1 MCVLLV
7 YKLGGVDTR
16 RKWGAVRVIPPR
28 PPSLFGF
35 RIPFRNRKRG
45 GLACSKLPAAGARPC
60 VLRLKLEEC
69 RLLSTEHALAL
80 LPPRLHSNSTE
91 KRAAAVC
98 TGEPTTFL
106 FSRPS
111 LAPVRFVPLH
121 NDAVFFFFLYCS
133 TPRRRRT
140 RPPASTSVSSRPRWP
155 SSRGGAGWMGGISLC
170 RRNRGCRKCGSEMT
184 RVALHDLSGLSYL

>member
-121 NDAVFFFFLYCS
+121 NDAVFFFFCIAVRQDAEEQGHQPA
-133 TPRRRRT
+133 PRS
-140 RPPASTSVSSRPRWP
+140 PQGQ
-155 SSRGGAGWMGGISLC
+155 GGQAQEVGRVGWVGYRYVGGIEVAG
-170 RRNRGCRKCGSEMT
+170 NVVRK
-184 RVALHDLSGLSYL
+184 